1 MEKDEKSAVAVTV
14 EALVGLGEWQ
24 AWIDARPNKDSRYL
38 TLAIRCMT
46 DDLTLDDVRQLTT
59 WCLAVERR
67 KANNECQG
75 MCGL

>member
-14 EALVGLGEWQ
+14 EALVGLVRAGVNP
-24 AWIDARPNKDSRYL
+24 RLNKDSRYL

-67 KANNECQG
+67 KANGKDETR
-75 MCGL
+75 